1 MNKLNFNLQNTTS
14 KIYHQSSFS
23 NFKDFSPRINL
34 MGIEKNTF

>member
-14 KIYHQSSFS
+14 EIYHQSSFS